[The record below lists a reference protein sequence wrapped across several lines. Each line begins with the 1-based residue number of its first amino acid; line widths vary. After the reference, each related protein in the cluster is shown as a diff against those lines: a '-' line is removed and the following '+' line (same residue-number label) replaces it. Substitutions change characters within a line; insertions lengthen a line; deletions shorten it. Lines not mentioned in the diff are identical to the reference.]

1 MEKNQHT
8 QLQQQL
14 QTVLH
19 RKEEAQNLTQK
30 VKANLERESPL
41 AEIAQRALAENAE
54 KLAKINE
61 EVVKIRR
68 EAIDLVQAH
77 QIINEL
83 QRQVDASCNRVTT
96 LEEKKTLARGRM
108 RSLLAEETILSQ
120 NMKASVTKVCA
131 EQKEHAVE
139 MNEKFHILWS
149 NVELL
154 LGCCDML
161 LKLTRPEVEALK
173 LDGHQADASN
183 RIQTVSSHSQV
194 EIRDDHSQVVSAE
207 AQADISQV
215 HSLGQD
221 VTQHEDFSQRVD
233 SLASS
238 LTERDHKNHI
248 LSVGGDN
255 QLDGGNTEVFLEPIA
270 DEDQHERDTVTDK
283 QDIENHILSVV
294 DGNQFD
300 GENTEIC
307 LEAIADEDQRERDA
321 VTDKQEMELFEVQSV
336 EKQTEIQIEHPLL
349 NQTELDLNTE
359 LLHESPSAVLTQNE
373 RSYKAAENLPS
384 SESNQKDVTATSEI
398 QLEHDILHTDTSVN
412 FAEVQCSPCYSGNE
426 KCFLTNKDLL
436 DTDGAFQSSLSSSIA
451 SQNNQPIANAATPQV
466 CNTVSTC
473 TLTSNFSQ
481 PYISHV
487 SASSSL
493 KTFAVSQIESR
504 TSDENTISTHT
515 EEKQVEESSA
525 LAHEVMEID
534 ASMKQIEDSTQQ
546 EKSDSSSAYQ
556 GKCIL
561 NSSAILSAEEDSSHN
576 TALNNNSPATQT
588 PITTVVM
595 TAEDIPLTNKLSTT
609 APLHFSQTGGNIVM
623 PSEKQLQDVEVPDLD
638 KQISCN
644 ISSASLVSEQT
655 DKQPTGSVSQV
666 KEHES
671 LSNYSSQQDK
681 S

>member
-1 MEKNQHT
+1 MG
-8 QLQQQL
+8 
-14 QTVLH
+14 H
-19 RKEEAQNLTQK
+19 R
-30 VKANLERESPL
+30 
-41 AEIAQRALAENAE
+41 EIKALAENAE

-183 RIQTVSSHSQV
+183 RIQTVSSHSQI

-283 QDIENHILSVV
+283 QDIENHILSAV

-307 LEAIADEDQRERDA
+307 LEAIADEDQ
-321 VTDKQEMELFEVQSV
+321 Q
-336 EKQTEIQIEHPLL
+336 
-349 NQTELDLNTE
+349 
-359 LLHESPSAVLTQNE
+359 
-373 RSYKAAENLPS
+373 
-384 SESNQKDVTATSEI
+384 
-398 QLEHDILHTDTSVN
+398 
-412 FAEVQCSPCYSGNE
+412 
-426 KCFLTNKDLL
+426 
-436 DTDGAFQSSLSSSIA
+436 
-451 SQNNQPIANAATPQV
+451 
-466 CNTVSTC
+466 
-473 TLTSNFSQ
+473 
-481 PYISHV
+481 
-487 SASSSL
+487 
-493 KTFAVSQIESR
+493 
-504 TSDENTISTHT
+504 
-515 EEKQVEESSA
+515 EKQVEESSA